1 MVCFIAGLQLK
12 HFKQR
17 TLKPSSGSDCIYNQ
31 LRCLNRHNYINFY
44 SVRHVLFNPPREH

>member
-17 TLKPSSGSDCIYNQ
+17 TLKPPSGSACIYNKTS
-31 LRCLNRHNYINFY
+31 IG
-44 SVRHVLFNPPREH
+44 SVYK